1 MGRAMSI
8 QSRQA
13 LRLIKFVSEMKKN
26 HFPNASS
33 FSELLK
39 RIELM
44 ENVPCACSER
54 TLARDIKVLE
64 QACKIDD
71 CTKNFANQLAARS
84 PGSYHMAQGC
94 EIFNYCYN
102 NWRWSF
108 F

>member
-1 MGRAMSI
+1 MSV

-54 TLARDIKVLE
+54 TVARDIKVLE
-64 QACKIDD
+64 Q
-71 CTKNFANQLAARS
+71 
-84 PGSYHMAQGC
+84 
-94 EIFNYCYN
+94 EYN
-102 NWRWSF
+102 APIAYDPVNRGYYL
-108 F
+108 